1 MTFRMSLKV
10 KTIDLRRHAR
20 IPLVLFGRCRLLGAG
35 SFPCHTKDVSASGVA
50 LYAPV
55 APQEG
60 VRASVALDKI
70 GEFDGEITRIFPGG
84 FALAFELGRE
94 QRLQLEHRLMR
105 LALQA
110 A

>member
-1 MTFRMSLKV
+1 M
-10 KTIDLRRHAR
+10 
-20 IPLVLFGRCRLLGAG
+20 
-35 SFPCHTKDVSASGVA
+35 
-50 LYAPV
+50 
-55 APQEG
+55 
-60 VRASVALDKI
+60 RASVALDKI

-84 FALAFELGRE
+84 FAFAFELGRE